1 MRIASLSSKP
11 LLRPIQLIFVIFL
24 TISGGPY
31 GLEPILQHV
40 GGTAALMMLFVI
52 PLLWDI
58 PTILTVLELNGMMPV
73 NGGYYQWVKQALGM
87 KWAFMEGWWTWLY
100 TFVDLAIYPVLF
112 VQYAGF
118 FFPEIEAYKIPICL
132 AIIWSCAGLNILGI
146 LQVGRTSVVLG
157 IILLAPFVLLI
168 AAGIFRYFSGI
179 PAEHLI
185 EVPTIPPT
193 FTQVGLGMY
202 TIMWN
207 FIGWDNVTTY
217 AQEVE
222 RPVKTY
228 LRSIIIAFIMIL
240 FFYVA
245 SVFIAAHSGI
255 DPVVLSEEGFPA
267 LGTLIGGH
275 WLGML
280 LSIGGMA
287 SALGLF
293 MNVLLSVSRIPKVM
307 ADDHILPAQLS
318 AIHPQY
324 GTPYV
329 SIILCAVVVSGMIVW
344 SFGELLI
351 IDVIVYGTGLFL
363 EYISLIILRRTMPD
377 AHRPFRIPLG
387 NPGLII
393 MTLIPFSCFA
403 VALIAALSDS
413 GYSLLPVL
421 FALSA
426 ILTAPAAWL
435 LLKKR
440 IVTSVK

>member
-1 MRIASLSSKP
+1 MHTASHFSKQ

-31 GLEPILQHV
+31 GLEPILKHV

-118 FFPEIEAYKIPICL
+118 FFPEIDAYKIPICL
-132 AIIWSCAGLNILGI
+132 AIIWICAGLNILGI
-146 LQVGRTSVVLG
+146 LHVGRTSVVLG
-157 IILLAPFVLLI
+157 IVLLIPFVLLI
-168 AAGIFRYFSGI
+168 GFGIVRYLSGI

-185 EVPTIPPT
+185 PVSIVQPS

-228 LRSIIIAFIMIL
+228 LRSIIIAFLLIL

-245 SVFIAAHSGI
+245 SIFIASQSGI
-255 DPVVLSEEGFPA
+255 DPALLSEEGFPA

-293 MNVLLSVSRIPKVM
+293 TNVLLSVSRIPKAM
-307 ADDHILPAQLS
+307 ADDRILSAKLS
-318 AIHPQY
+318 AIHPRF
-324 GTPYV
+324 GTPHI

-363 EYISLIILRRTMPD
+363 EYISLIVLRKTMAD
-377 AHRPFRIPLG
+377 THRPFRIPV
-387 NPGLII
+387 NIPGLIV
-393 MTLIPFSCFA
+393 MTLIPFTCFA
-403 VALIAALSDS
+403 IALVAALSDS

-421 FALSA
+421 FALCA
-426 ILTAPAAWL
+426 ILTAPAAWM
-435 LLKKR
+435 LLKNR
-440 IVTSVK
+440 IVIRPK